1 MIRRKLL
8 IATAIIASV
17 GITACSDMTAPK
29 KLVPG
34 GLAAAAILA
43 PHAVAAADREGNPK
57 AVTVVATIKGRGTAE
72 MQVPPG
78 LNSGKTVFFTGP
90 KGVKLLSDGSAKG
103 HFTCIDVFGE
113 SSKPGN
119 INGEV
124 TSWSTDPDGTIVLNI
139 TGTFFALLPPDG
151 HPGTSSS
158 VSFTVKIQKFGGKGV
173 GHWTML
179 TKKGLVCAELL
190 TSGKIVIRDR
200 EDDDRDNGGG
210 DDSGR

>member
-17 GITACSDMTAPK
+17 VITACSDMTAPK

-34 GLAAAAILA
+34 GLPAAAILA
-43 PHAVAAADREGNPK
+43 PPQVAAADREGNPK
-57 AVTVVATIKGRGTAE
+57 AVTVVATIKGRGTSE
-72 MQVPPG
+72 MLPPG
-78 LNSGKTVFFTGP
+78 LTSGKTVFFTGP

-113 SSKPGN
+113 SSNPGN

-124 TSWSTDPDGTIVLNI
+124 TSWSTDPDGSIVLNI

-151 HPGTSSS
+151 HHGPSVP

-173 GHWTML
+173 GHWTLL
-179 TKKGLVCAELL
+179 TPRGLACVELL
-190 TSGKIVIRDR
+190 TTGKIVIRYR